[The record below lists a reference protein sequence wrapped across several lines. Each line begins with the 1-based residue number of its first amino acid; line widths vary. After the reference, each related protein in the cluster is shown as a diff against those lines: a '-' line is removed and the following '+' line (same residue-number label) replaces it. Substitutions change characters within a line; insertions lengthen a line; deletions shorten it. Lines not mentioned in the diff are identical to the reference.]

1 MIKILF
7 SVLLGVLVF
16 FVGCIMMNLCFF
28 LFDYTEE
35 RYPEL
40 SAHFDKMLDKIFKR
54 SESND

>member
-7 SVLLGVLVF
+7 SVLLGILVF
-16 FVGCIMMNLCFF
+16 FVGCIAMNFCFF

-40 SAHFDKMLDKIFKR
+40 SAHFDKILDKIFKK
-54 SESND
+54 E